1 MWRED
6 LERAGVEFIDNKPAA
21 TVSIV
26 KRQASDGSDKS
37 IHSADFSFVQVQP
50 KGTERGFTLPQ
61 PGSSA
66 ETWET
71 LRGRSGSLKNSPE
84 TMQSSL
90 KPAYRDSVG
99 TIKGED
105 IMSVAD
111 YSRAICGSPSTPVV
125 PFVATSKSVQSPR
138 EPNSS
143 ISDSVQGPP
152 PSFLFPDQVACGDA
166 VYVDSPTSIKVVDR
180 SRSTDREA
188 LS

>member
-1 MWRED
+1 M
-6 LERAGVEFIDNKPAA
+6 EFIDNKPAA

-26 KRQASDGSDKS
+26 KRQASDGSEKS
-37 IHSADFSFVQVQP
+37 INSADFSFVQVQP

-71 LRGRSGSLKNSPE
+71 LRSRSGSLKNSPE

-90 KPAYRDSVG
+90 KPAYRDSLG

-111 YSRAICGSPSTPVV
+111 YSRAICGSPSTPAV
-125 PFVATSKSVQSPR
+125 PFVASSRSTQSLH
-138 EPNSS
+138 ETNSS
-143 ISDSVQGPP
+143 MPASIQEAP
-152 PSFLFPDQVACGDA
+152 PSILFPDQVACGDA
-166 VYVDSPTSIKVVDR
+166 VYVDSPTSIDISRR
-180 SRSTDREA
+180 SQSIKAGVQT
-188 LS
+188 